1 MPPKQAKP
9 KAGAPGAGTTVAVDE
24 DLSDVGNLPPLNEFI
39 FMNLYSFK
47 YKKNR
52 QDLEK
57 QLYKKLYINPEVAE
71 TAEQAKR
78 QRVIQMSDLVNQA
91 KAKQYVTEAEAND
104 LKTIDEI
111 KLRQVLARCTNEI
124 LAGITVPLR
133 REKQGEKEKFEETL
147 EKVENETERSEQMKK
162 RFDDQTIELTVW
174 LKDFPRT
181 TEDFKELRRSGSQH

>member
-9 KAGAPGAGTTVAVDE
+9 KAGAPAGTTVAVDE

-57 QLYKKLYINPEVAE
+57 QLYKKLYINPEVTE

-78 QRVIQMSDLVNQA
+78 QRVIQMSDLVN
-91 KAKQYVTEAEAND
+91 
-104 LKTIDEI
+104 
-111 KLRQVLARCTNEI
+111 
-124 LAGITVPLR
+124 
-133 REKQGEKEKFEETL
+133 
-147 EKVENETERSEQMKK
+147 
-162 RFDDQTIELTVW
+162 
-174 LKDFPRT
+174 
-181 TEDFKELRRSGSQH
+181 